1 MNTNTTTDKVRRRLA
16 AADPA
21 AHITDD
27 ELARSR
33 DRSLAAMQ
41 SGAATRQLD
50 TAVVANPGTTTRYPA
65 PTELSS
71 RRPRRMRIL
80 LTSVAAAAVVTALI
94 AGDVIGLAGWRG
106 GATAQAAEVLNS
118 AAQMTIKTTDP
129 VVGPGQ
135 YLRIKSTNVWGTYT
149 TERDGSQYRWLDTEK
164 SDMYIPADRSAE
176 WVWQRSGRVPTT
188 YFDAKSK
195 DYVLKQN
202 IQPYPELLRA
212 RNGAFYGSSGWG
224 DAKDLS
230 KLPRDPHRLLNSIYK
245 QTLGRGQSVDGAA
258 LGYIAD
264 LLRTGVVPAEL
275 RAALYKAAAMIPGV
289 TVTEGQANLDGR
301 TGVAIGRFEEGPA
314 KTREELIIDPVTGLL
329 IGERSVLSQDQEGIP
344 AGTATTWTAI
354 ETSVSNTAP

>member
-1 MNTNTTTDKVRRRLA
+1 MNTKTTTDQIRRRLA
-16 AADPA
+16 AVDPA
-21 AHITDD
+21 AEITDD

-33 DRSLAAMQ
+33 DRSLSAMQ
-41 SGAATRQLD
+41 SLAGRVQETDGIAFPGKAAPR
-50 TAVVANPGTTTRYPA
+50 PA

-71 RRPRRMRIL
+71 RRARRTRVW
-80 LTSVAAAAVVTALI
+80 LTSAAAAAVVAALI

-106 GATAQAAEVLNS
+106 GATAQAAEVLNN
-118 AAQMTIKTTDP
+118 AAQTTIKTTDL
-129 VVGPGQ
+129 VVKPGQ

-149 TERDGSQYRWLDTEK
+149 TDQDGSQYRWLDTEK

-188 YFDAKSK
+188 FFDAKSK

-212 RNGAFYGSSGWG
+212 RNGAFYGSSGWW
-224 DAKDLS
+224 DATDLS

-245 QTLGRGQSVDGAA
+245 QTLGTGQSVDGAA
-258 LGYIAD
+258 LGFIAD
-264 LLRTGVVPAEL
+264 LLRSGVVPADL

-301 TGVAIGRFEEGPA
+301 TGVAIGRLEEGPA
-314 KTREELIIDPVTGLL
+314 KSRQELIIDPGTGML
-329 IGERSVLSQDQEGIP
+329 IGERSVLTQAQEGIP

>member
-1 MNTNTTTDKVRRRLA
+1 MNTKTTADRVRRQLA
-16 AADPA
+16 SVDPA
-21 AHITDD
+21 ALINDD
-27 ELARSR
+27 ELVRSR

-41 SGAATRQLD
+41 SIAGRVQDTD
-50 TAVVANPGTTTRYPA
+50 GTAVPGSADPYPA
-65 PTELSS
+65 PTDLSARRS
-71 RRPRRMRIL
+71 RRARIW
-80 LTSVAAAAVVTALI
+80 LTSAAAAAVVAALI

-106 GATAQAAEVLNS
+106 GATAQAAEVLNN
-118 AAQMTIKTTDP
+118 AAQTTIKTTDP
-129 VVGPGQ
+129 VVLAGQ

-149 TERDGSQYRWLDTEK
+149 NEADGSQYRWLDTEK

-188 YFDAKSK
+188 FFDAKSK
-195 DYVLKQN
+195 DYALKQG

-212 RNGAFYGSSGWG
+212 RNGAFYGSPGWWE
-224 DAKDLS
+224 ATDLS
-230 KLPRDPHRLLNSIYK
+230 KLPRDPNRLLNSIYK
-245 QTLGRGQSVDGAA
+245 QTLGQGQSVDGQA
-258 LGYIAD
+258 LVFIAD

-301 TGVAIGRFEEGPA
+301 TGVAIGRLEEGPA
-314 KTREELIIDPVTGLL
+314 KTRQELIIDPKTGLL
-329 IGERSVLSQDQEGIP
+329 IGERSVLTQPQEGIP

>member
-50 TAVVANPGTTTRYPA
+50 TAVVANPGTTARYPA

-106 GATAQAAEVLNS
+106 GATAQAAEVLNNAS
-118 AAQMTIKTTDP
+118 QMTIKTTDP

-149 TERDGSQYRWLDTEK
+149 TERDGSQYRWLDTEI

-301 TGVAIGRFEEGPA
+301 TGVAIGRLEEGPA